1 MTDVDEEDTETK
13 LALLASVFPNDISQE
28 ELLDVLIKADGDVER
43 AIASRLTNSAKRSP
57 SPAPSEPPPQKR
69 LKTQDVRESE
79 AAVSDVPVKS
89 LGSILKWTSIA
100 EPSRKVLSLASPAN
114 IGTTPNSA
122 FI

>member
-43 AIASRLTNSAKRSP
+43 AIASRLTNSAKRFP
-57 SPAPSEPPPQKR
+57 SPAPSEPPPPKR

-89 LGSILKWTSIA
+89 LGSILKWTSTA
-100 EPSRKVLSLASPAN
+100 DPPRKVLRPPRKS
-114 IGTTPNSA
+114 G
-122 FI
+122 